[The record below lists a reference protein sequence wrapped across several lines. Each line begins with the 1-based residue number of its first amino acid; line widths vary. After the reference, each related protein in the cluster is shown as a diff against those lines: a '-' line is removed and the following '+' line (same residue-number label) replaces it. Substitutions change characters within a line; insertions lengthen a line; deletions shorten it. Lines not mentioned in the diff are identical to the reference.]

1 MESKLHRFIRDNSFD
16 YPTLVLDL
24 EPLKQNYDSFTENFT
39 NCNVHYAVKANPHP
53 SILKAISSYGG
64 KFDAASAG
72 EIQKCLDAGAKPADI
87 SFGNTI
93 KSVSDIRF
101 AHRVGID
108 LFAVDSSDEIDKVA
122 EHAPGSRVFIRV
134 IILDTEADW
143 PLSRKFGCHR
153 DMVIPLAER
162 AKSKGLNP
170 VGLSFHIGS
179 QTKHPQM
186 WTSTLDYI
194 SEIWKEC
201 REQGFDFHVLN
212 IGGGFPSYY
221 GVDITPASK
230 YNKLLNTM
238 IKKRFKGVDYLIVE
252 PGRGMVAN
260 LGAIAADVLL
270 VSQKSNNDSTKW
282 VYLNIGR
289 FSGLAETEQEAI
301 KYQIAVIGK
310 ENEPVEGFILAGPT
324 CDSAD
329 VLYEK
334 HKILLPATIK
344 TGDKV
349 IINNTGAYTTTYSSV
364 AFNGFPPLR
373 VVEI

>member
-1 MESKLHRFIRDNSFD
+1 MESRLHSYIRDNSFE

-24 EPLKQNYDSFTENFT
+24 GNLKQNYTHFPSTFDH
-39 NCNVHYAVKANPHP
+39 CNVHYAVKANPHP
-53 SILKAISSYGG
+53 SILKALRSYGS

-72 EIQKCLDAGAKPADI
+72 EIQLCLDAGAKPADI

-93 KSVSDIRF
+93 KRVSDIQF
-101 AHRVGID
+101 AYHVGVD
-108 LFAVDSSDEIDKVA
+108 LFAVDSFDEIDKVA
-122 EHAPGSRVFIRV
+122 MHAPHSRVFIRV
-134 IILDTEADW
+134 IILETEADW

-153 DMVIPLAER
+153 DLVLPLAEHAR
-162 AKSKGLNP
+162 AKGLVP

-179 QTKHPQM
+179 QTKHPHM

-194 SEIWKEC
+194 AELWS
-201 REQGFDFHVLN
+201 QGQSAGFNFTLLN

-221 GVDITPASK
+221 GVDITEPRQ
-230 YNKLLNTM
+230 YNEILNTM
-238 IKKRFKGVDYLIVE
+238 IKKKFKSIEYLIVE
-252 PGRGMVAN
+252 PGRSMVAN
-260 LGAIAADVLL
+260 LGSIAAEVLL
-270 VSQKSNNDSTKW
+270 VSQKSMLDPIKW

-301 KYQIAVIGK
+301 KYQITVIGK
-310 ENEPVEGFILAGPT
+310 EKDPTTGYILAGPT

-334 HKILLPATIK
+334 HKIMLPNTIQ

-373 VVEI
+373 VIEI